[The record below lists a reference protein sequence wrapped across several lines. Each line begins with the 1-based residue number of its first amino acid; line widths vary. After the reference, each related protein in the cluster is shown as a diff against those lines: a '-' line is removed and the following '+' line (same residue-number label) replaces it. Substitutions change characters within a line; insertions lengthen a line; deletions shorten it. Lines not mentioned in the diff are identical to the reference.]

1 MREALLTDRLDRP
14 LDVGVEILVLATVCS
29 RPLKSQRT
37 VRSASHWLRTRQ
49 FFSKKEVA
57 ILLSTFR
64 ALVQV
69 AHRPLPFPILEIVE
83 QSPVIRLKAIN
94 PVALRL
100 DCSDR
105 ERRRLGQTIELL
117 GNRSKPIDGSF
128 KCLHTQCIF
137 IKLDPTDRPP
147 PFAPLN
153 NQSTDSSNNST
164 IATSPSTK
172 WP

>member
-1 MREALLTDRLDRP
+1 MCGRRREALLADRLDHP
-14 LDVGVEILVLATVCS
+14 LNVEAEILVLATFDYL
-29 RPLKSQRT
+29 PLRFQRS

-69 AHRPLPFPILEIVE
+69 VHRPLPFPILEIIE

-105 ERRRLGQTIELL
+105 GRRRLGQTIELL
-117 GNRSKPIDGSF
+117 GNMSKPFDGSF
-128 KCLHTQCIF
+128 KCL
-137 IKLDPTDRPP
+137 
-147 PFAPLN
+147 
-153 NQSTDSSNNST
+153 
-164 IATSPSTK
+164 
-172 WP
+172 